1 MPHCDKDETGQNAL
15 CDRYLNNRGT
25 GKGATKPRSLGLLG
39 HSVYLTVLYVDDSL
53 VYLQHSPNYLIK
65 SVTISS
71 IDSMN
76 WYTKV
81 KDIPGLNMTFVDDL
95 RTEETTLL
103 DLLTHRTGLAT
114 ADFLLVAG
122 YPDDIATRKKLS
134 E

>member
-1 MPHCDKDETGQNAL
+1 MLMIHL
-15 CDRYLNNRGT
+15 CTFNIQLDI
-25 GKGATKPRSLGLLG
+25 
-39 HSVYLTVLYVDDSL
+39 
-53 VYLQHSPNYLIK
+53 IK
-65 SVTISS
+65 SSVTVSS
-71 IDSMN
+71 IHSMN
-76 WYTKV
+76 WYTKI